1 MEKAYKLQLKRE
13 ACRKRKESARKDLLM
28 VAYINKKYPL
38 IYKEAEVYYDKLD
51 KNNPSK
57 IDLRKTTEFRALK
70 EVEVLN
76 DRMVLEIPITCQNI
90 NEQPQNINEQ
100 PQNIN
105 EQPQNINEQPQNIN
119 EQPQNINEQ
128 PQNINEQ
135 PLLDD
140 LRDIQGIMADQLQ
153 PDVIENIMKELRNDP
168 HVSKLMDEIETEL
181 TEGMNLFD
189 DDNIEL
195 EIDDRLEEELL
206 W

>member
-28 VAYINKKYPL
+28 IAYVNKKYPL
-38 IYKEAEVYYDKLD
+38 IYKEAEVYYNKLD
-51 KNNPSK
+51 ENNPSK

-76 DRMVLEIPITCQNI
+76 DRMVLEIPITF
-90 NEQPQNINEQ
+90 
-100 PQNIN
+100 QNIN

-135 PLLDD
+135 PLHDD

-168 HVSKLMDEIETEL
+168 HLSKLMDELETEL
-181 TEGMNLFD
+181 TGGMNLFD
-189 DDNIEL
+189 DDDIEL

>member
-1 MEKAYKLQLKRE
+1 MEKTYKLQLKQE

-28 VAYINKKYPL
+28 VAYINKKHPL
-38 IYKEAEVYYDKLD
+38 IYKEAEVYYNKLNE
-51 KNNPSK
+51 NNPSK

-90 NEQPQNINEQ
+90 NK
-100 PQNIN
+100 
-105 EQPQNINEQPQNIN
+105 QPQNINEQPQNIN

-135 PLLDD
+135 PLPND
-140 LRDIQGIMADQLQ
+140 LRDIQGIMADQLK
-153 PDVIENIMKELRNDP
+153 PDVIENIMKELRKDP
-168 HVSKLMDEIETEL
+168 HISKLMDELETEL
-181 TEGMNLFD
+181 TGEMNLFD
-189 DDNIEL
+189 DDDIEL